1 MNSNPKRQMKP
12 TLIAFA
18 LSSAFF
24 LTGCNRALVLKTPLE
39 SDERISKGDIVLVDG
54 NFAGAVKRVAV
65 DAGNRVA
72 EFAITDEAAKAK
84 LRIGTVRLREDG
96 RIILRTDTGD
106 AQAPQLANGAT
117 VPLISKPAMVVRQ
130 FTSSSLLPLL
140 LMGLAIILV
149 ALLLFRRMARSWM
162 LLLALLLSGGVAWV
176 ALPWTAGAV
185 ATIYSRLPPS
195 TGGIDAAPR
204 AGLAQALSKLI
215 GNPPD
220 PQLVAYAAAFIA
232 AFIILS
238 VLLRFAL
245 NRLEC
250 RG

>member
-1 MNSNPKRQMKP
+1 MKP
-12 TLIAFA
+12 ILVTLVLA
-18 LSSAFF
+18 SAVLF
-24 LTGCNRALVLKTPLE
+24 TGCNRALVLKTLLE
-39 SDERISKGDIVLVDG
+39 SDEKISKGDIVLVDG
-54 NFAGAVKRVAV
+54 AAAGTVKRVAV
-65 DAGNRVA
+65 DGVNRAA
-72 EFAITDEAAKAK
+72 EFAITDEAAKSK
-84 LRIGTVRLREDG
+84 LRVGIVRLREDG
-96 RIILRTDTGD
+96 RILLRTDAVD
-106 AQAPQLANGAT
+106 AQAPQLANGAM
-117 VPLISKPAMVVRQ
+117 VPLISKPGLAVRQ
-130 FTSSSLLPLL
+130 FASSRMWPLL

-162 LLLALLLSGGVAWV
+162 LLLALVLSGGVAWV
-176 ALPWTAGAV
+176 ALPWTSGAV
-185 ATIYSRLPPS
+185 ANVFSRLTPA

-220 PQLVAYAAAFIA
+220 PQVVAYAAAFIA

-245 NRLEC
+245 DRLEC